1 MCVYTLIHLH
11 TSLLCVGSY
20 VHVMDSAPYIPHSQ
34 PMDSQMPSDPMSPP
48 PEGEGLKA
56 SLVRQLE
63 YYFSKEN
70 LSSDKYLCKNTYN
83 VHGCVYLLYLQV
95 HVYKY
100 VCLYNTNSYGSPT
113 NLVV

>member
-1 MCVYTLIHLH
+1 MI
-11 TSLLCVGSY
+11 
-20 VHVMDSAPYIPHSQ
+20 DSTPYIPHSQ

-70 LSSDKYLCKNTYN
+70 LSSDKYLCKNTYM
-83 VHGCVYLLYLQV
+83 GIFSIYM
-95 HVYKY
+95 Y
-100 VCLYNTNSYGSPT
+100 VCTALT
-113 NLVV
+113 VMAVQ